1 MSTLSLAFPEPLAD
15 KYRPATVEEFCG
27 LEKPKKIMNRFVSA
41 PYASEW
47 LFEGPSGT
55 GKTSMALAICKA
67 IDGELHHI
75 PSQSCDLAT
84 VKQVCDTCH
93 YYPRMMDSGRP
104 GKFHVVVVDEADCM
118 SNAAQLAFLS
128 KLDATAKP
136 PNTIFIF
143 TCNATDRLEARFLSR
158 TRHIQFSN
166 YGMAAGIKSLLE
178 KIWDKETDNPSDR
191 PNFERI
197 AKEANNN
204 VRDALMTL
212 EVAIMGA

>member
-1 MSTLSLAFPEPLAD
+1 MTTLAIPFPQPLAD
-15 KYRPATVEEFCG
+15 KYRPETIPDFVG
-27 LEKPKKIMNRFVSA
+27 LEKPKKIMNRFLAA
-41 PYASEW
+41 PYPSEW

-67 IDGELHHI
+67 LDGELHHI

-84 VKQVCDTCH
+84 VKQVCDMCH
-93 YYPRMMDSGRP
+93 RFPFDWTSGKASRFHFVLMDEVDAASYAARMS
-104 GKFHVVVVDEADCM
+104 
-118 SNAAQLAFLS
+118 LLS

-136 PNTIFIF
+136 PNTIFV
-143 TCNATDRLEARFLSR
+143 ATTNFPDKLELSFLSR
-158 TRHIQFSN
+158 FRRIPFSN
-166 YGMAAGIKSLLE
+166 YGMAQGIKTLLE
-178 KIWDKETDNPSDR
+178 KIWEKETDNPIDR

-212 EVAIMGA
+212 EVAIM